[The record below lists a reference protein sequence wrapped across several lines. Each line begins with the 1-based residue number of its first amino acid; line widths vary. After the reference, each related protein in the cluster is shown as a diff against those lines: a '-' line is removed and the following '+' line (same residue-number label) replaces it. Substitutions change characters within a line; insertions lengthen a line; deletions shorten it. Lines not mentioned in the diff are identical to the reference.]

1 MEICPPEDLH
11 LQGLQQPA
19 VTAQQWAQGTTDG
32 GTPWYSPEEM
42 KWTQRFFVL
51 FQAKSRLKRAILLVA
66 AVSQQEP
73 SGEPC
78 RKLAVA
84 SKLWFGTHP
93 LQDLCQI
100 FRFLF
105 SGFFFLFLFML
116 AFYLTVP
123 HEFKAISLVY
133 FVTRMGYFVWS
144 SLMEGKN
151 TRCM

>member
-1 MEICPPEDLH
+1 M
-11 LQGLQQPA
+11 
-19 VTAQQWAQGTTDG
+19 TAQQWAWGTADG
-32 GTPWYSPEEM
+32 GAPRYSPKET
-42 KWTQRFFVL
+42 KRTPDFLFFFVFL

-66 AVSQQEP
+66 AVSRQEP

-84 SKLWFGTHP
+84 SKLWFGTRP

-105 SGFFFLFLFML
+105 SVFFFLFLFML
-116 AFYLTVP
+116 EFYLTVP
-123 HEFKAISLVY
+123 HEFKAISLIY
-133 FVTRMGYFVWS
+133 FVTRMGYFVQS

-151 TRCM
+151 TRCMWKVNKLR